1 MAGKNLGK
9 LVLRNS
15 SLFLCDM
22 QEKFRPMIKYFP
34 EIVEVSSRLF
44 RAARIL
50 DIPVI
55 VTEQYPKG
63 LGPTVKELGINRDE
77 VNIYPKTCFTM
88 VLPEV
93 EEKLKENDTKT
104 VVLCGIE
111 TQVCV
116 QQTTL
121 DLLEK
126 GYEVHVVAD
135 ACSSRTMVDRMYAIE
150 RLRDCGAFIT
160 TSEAIILQMV
170 KDAAHPNFKE
180 IQKVIATS
188 APDSGLLS

>member
-1 MAGKNLGK
+1 MAGRNLGK

-22 QEKFRPMIKYFP
+22 QEKFRPTIKFFP

-77 VNIYPKTCFTM
+77 VDIYPKTRFTM

-93 EEKLKENDTKT
+93 EEKLKKNETKS

-121 DLLEK
+121 DLLAK
-126 GYEVHVVAD
+126 GYEVHVIAD
-135 ACSSRTMVDRMYAIE
+135 ACSSRSLVDRMYAIE
-150 RLRDCGAFIT
+150 RLRNCGAFIT
-160 TSEAIILQMV
+160 TSEAIILEMV

-180 IQKVIATS
+180 IQKLIATS

>member
-1 MAGKNLGK
+1 MAGRNLGK

-22 QEKFRPMIKYFP
+22 QEKFRPTIKYFP

-77 VNIYPKTCFTM
+77 VDIYPKTRFTM

-93 EEKLKENDTKT
+93 EEKLKKNETKS

-121 DLLEK
+121 DLLAK
-126 GYEVHVVAD
+126 GYEVHVIAD
-135 ACSSRTMVDRMYAIE
+135 ACSSRSLVDRMYAIE
-150 RLRDCGAFIT
+150 RLRNCGAFIT
-160 TSEAIILQMV
+160 TSESIILEMV

-180 IQKVIATS
+180 IQKLIATS

>member
-1 MAGKNLGK
+1 MAGRNLGK

-22 QEKFRPMIKYFP
+22 QEKFRPTIKYFP

-63 LGPTVKELGINRDE
+63 LGPTVKELGIDRDE
-77 VNIYPKTCFTM
+77 VDIYPKTCFTM

-93 EEKLKENDTKT
+93 EEKLKKNETKS

-121 DLLEK
+121 DLLAK
-126 GYEVHVVAD
+126 GYEVHVIAD
-135 ACSSRTMVDRMYAIE
+135 ACSSRSLVDRMYAIE
-150 RLRDCGAFIT
+150 RLRNCGAFIT
-160 TSEAIILQMV
+160 TSESIILEMV

-180 IQKVIATS
+180 IQKLIATS

>member
-1 MAGKNLGK
+1 
-9 LVLRNS
+9 
-15 SLFLCDM
+15 
-22 QEKFRPMIKYFP
+22 
-34 EIVEVSSRLF
+34 
-44 RAARIL
+44 
-50 DIPVI
+50 
-55 VTEQYPKG
+55 
-63 LGPTVKELGINRDE
+63 
-77 VNIYPKTCFTM
+77 M

-160 TSEAIILQMV
+160 TSESIILQMV